1 MNTAK
6 WFVWWFYYYEVRY
19 KDTKG
24 EEMKELKE
32 TKGTKEE
39 RMKILTPKHMLQQPL
54 IAIVQ
59 VKPSIF
65 GLFLY

>member
-54 IAIVQ
+54 IVIVQ
-59 VKPSIF
+59 VKASIF